1 MQLTDADKSILLMQ
15 ARTSIRSLFETV
27 NPFWIDY
34 KVYPN
39 LKLNAGVF
47 VTLHLQ
53 GDLRGCIGYIT
64 ASTPLF
70 ETVTEVAKLSATED
84 PRFYPLNAN
93 ELEEI
98 QIEISVLSPM
108 QQIHDYNN
116 IVIGKHGLFLKHGGA
131 QGLLLPQVATE
142 HKMNR
147 EQFLEAICHK
157 ARLPENLWQS
167 EKINLSVFTAEVFSE
182 KKHKNLTDE
191 N

>member
-1 MQLTDADKSILLMQ
+1 MQLTEADKSILLMQ

-53 GDLRGCIGYIT
+53 NNLRGCIGYIT
-64 ASTPLF
+64 AATPLF
-70 ETVTEVAKLSATED
+70 DTVCEVAKLSATED
-84 PRFYPLNAN
+84 PRFYPLSAS
-93 ELEEI
+93 ELDEV

-108 QQIHDYNN
+108 QPINDFNQ
-116 IVIGKHGLFLKHGGA
+116 IVIGKHGLFLKHGA
-131 QGLLLPQVATE
+131 DQGLLLPQVATE

-147 EQFLEAICHK
+147 EQFLDAICNK
-157 ARLPENLWQS
+157 ARLPEDLWRT
-167 EKINLSVFTAEVFSE
+167 EKLNLSVFTAEVFSE
-182 KKHKNLTDE
+182 QKHKMLTDE
-191 N
+191 S

>member
-15 ARTSIRSLFETV
+15 ARASIRSLFENV

-34 KVYPN
+34 RVYPN

-64 ASTPLF
+64 AATPLF

-84 PRFYPLNAN
+84 PRFYPLKAN
-93 ELEEI
+93 EFEEV

-108 QQIHDYNN
+108 RQIHDYDK
-116 IVIGKHGLFLKHGGA
+116 IVIGKHGLFLKHGSA

-147 EQFLEAICHK
+147 EQFLDAICNK
-157 ARLPENLWQS
+157 ARLPEDLWRN

-182 KKHKNLTDE
+182 QKHKSLTDE